1 MATVTT
7 LTDQTFD
14 ESVLSSPVPVLVDFT
29 AEWCPPCK
37 AIEPILDELATE
49 LAGQLTITRVD
60 VDEQQAT
67 ALRFDVRSM
76 PTLLV
81 LVDGVERQRLIG
93 ARGKRHLLEELAP
106 FLAG

>member
-1 MATVTT
+1 MTTVTT

-14 ESVLSSPVPVLVDFT
+14 EAVLASAVPVLVDFT

-49 LAGQLTITRVD
+49 LDGRLLITRVD

-67 ALRFDVRSM
+67 ALRYDVRSM

-81 LVDGVERQRLIG
+81 LVDGVEKQRLIG
-93 ARGKRHLLEELAP
+93 ARGKRHLLEELSP
-106 FLAG
+106 YV